1 MFTHILLPIDGSE
14 LAERPLAYVERIAP
28 ITGATIHL
36 VEVVQLLPN
45 PTWMLVPGIV
55 PETEYEQ
62 AREEVTGYLEA
73 TRARLLAN
81 GVRDVRVTQL
91 TGDPAASLLDY
102 ERDAGIDLVVMSS
115 HGRTGLARFALGS
128 VAERLV
134 QYGSTP
140 VLLVRAFGEVAIPR
154 HVVVPLDGSTRA
166 EATLGV
172 VEQLAPQLLRE
183 VTLLRVVRN
192 DEEGREAER
201 YLQSIVGRLQREGVT
216 VHPWVAEGDPAA
228 AIVEAA
234 GPGKLVVMTTH
245 GRGGFTRWALGS
257 VADRV
262 AHGAAGA
269 VMLVRREE

>member
-1 MFTHILLPIDGSE
+1 MFTHILLPVDGSE
-14 LAERPLAYVERIAP
+14 LAERALTYLEHIAP
-28 ITGATIHL
+28 LTGSTIHL

-45 PTWMLVPGIV
+45 PTWTLAPGIV

-62 AREEVTGYLEA
+62 AREEATGYLEA

-81 GVRDVRVTQL
+81 GVRDVRATQL

-154 HVVVPLDGSTRA
+154 HVVVPLDGSARA
-166 EATLGV
+166 EAALDA
-172 VEQLAPQLLRE
+172 VERLAPQLLRE

-201 YLQSIVGRLQREGVT
+201 YLQDVLARPWREGVT
-216 VHPWVAEGDPAA
+216 VRPRVVMGDPAA
-228 AIVEAA
+228 AIVAA
-234 GPGKLVVMTTH
+234 GGPDKLVVMTTH
-245 GRGGFTRWALGS
+245 GRAGFTRWALGS
-257 VADRV
+257 AADRV
-262 AHGAAGA
+262 AHGGAGA
-269 VMLVRREE
+269 VMLVRRGE